1 MIYGIGTD
9 IVSIKR
15 IEDACQKHG
24 ERFAARILNAAEL
37 IEYAAQLSPMHYLAK
52 RFAVKEAF
60 SKAFGTGIGETIGW
74 HDVSVTHAQSGRPM
88 IAVSALLQAKL
99 TAQNITATH
108 VSITDENAYACAFVV
123 LEI

>member
-15 IEDACQKHG
+15 IEDACEKNG
-24 ERFAARILNAAEL
+24 ERFAARILNATEL
-37 IEYAAQLSPMHYLAK
+37 IEYAAQLSPMHFLAK

-60 SKAFGTGIGETIGW
+60 SKAFGTGIGEVIRW
-74 HDVSVTHAQSGRPM
+74 HDVWVTHADNGRPT
-88 IAVSALLQAKL
+88 IEVSESLQAKL
-99 TAQNITATH
+99 SAQNIVATH
-108 VSITDENAYACAFVV
+108 VSITDETTYACAFVV